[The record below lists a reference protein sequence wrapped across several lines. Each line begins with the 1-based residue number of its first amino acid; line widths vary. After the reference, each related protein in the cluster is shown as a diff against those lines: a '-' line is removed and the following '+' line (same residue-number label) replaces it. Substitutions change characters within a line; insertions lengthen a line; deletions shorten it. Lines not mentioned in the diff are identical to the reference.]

1 MSQDLETI
9 TLISNLLSGLRHEL
23 SNWATV
29 LNLDVDLLEQQTS
42 LQFVP
47 RPDDTAVVELKTNLG
62 DLKELLTRLRAY
74 PMPDAQFSPVNL
86 NHVALTSA
94 EYRRGRAV
102 IPIYQR
108 LPAHS
113 MWVNG
118 DETSLYRVICNILEN
133 AQEASQR
140 CDRQPVELTVQSTD
154 SQLSVVVADRGPGFA
169 EHELVTGIPFLPNY
183 TTKVNNGFLRG
194 LGLGLFVSRAIVEL
208 HSGTIRLQ
216 NRVGGGAVVTVT
228 LPKLI
233 NYANDW
239 DVQLDGA

>member
-42 LQFVP
+42 LQFAP
-47 RPDDTAVVELKTNLG
+47 RPDETAVVELKTNLG
-62 DLKELLTRLRAY
+62 DLSELLTRLRAY
-74 PMPDAQFSPVNL
+74 PMPTAQFLPVNL
-86 NHVALTSA
+86 NHVALASA
-94 EYRRGRAV
+94 DYRRGRAV
-102 IPIYQR
+102 TPIYQR
-108 LPAHS
+108 LPAQS

-118 DETSLYRVICNILEN
+118 DETSLYRVVCNLLEN
-133 AQEASQR
+133 AQEASER
-140 CDRQPVELTVQSTD
+140 CDRQPVELTVQSAD
-154 SQLSVVVADRGPGFA
+154 SHLSIAIADRGPGFA
-169 EHELVTGIPFLPNY
+169 EHALIAGIPFLPNY

-208 HSGTIRLQ
+208 HGGTIRLQ

-228 LPKLI
+228 LPELI
-233 NYANDW
+233 NYADDW
-239 DVQLDGA
+239 DAKLDGA